1 MKEDIFNNVLDT
13 FENEDIKEFA
23 VKCIKAAPKYFYEV
37 PASSSLKYHPS
48 YACTTP
54 LGLAKHTVAL
64 VRFLNHM
71 LGVESIANQF
81 TSRERDL
88 LRVAGITHDMMKSGS
103 QEEYEH
109 NKYTKFDHP
118 LKAAEFVRGLSTLNK
133 EETDLLCSVI
143 STHMGAFNTDKRHPN
158 IILPKPIDKYQI
170 IVHLA
175 DYLASRKD
183 IEVKFDD
190 LQNTTSNEENTQ
202 VDPKE
207 YIMPFGKHKGEKI
220 GDLIATDKDYLYWC
234 CANISDGT
242 AKSMMIQLLKDEEK
256 KS

>member
-1 MKEDIFNNVLDT
+1 MKEEIFNEVLET

-23 VKCIKAAPKYFYEV
+23 EKCIKSAPKYFYEV
-37 PASSSLKYHPS
+37 PASSSLRYHPS

-54 LGLAKHTVAL
+54 LGLAKHSVAL
-64 VRFLNHM
+64 VRLLNHM
-71 LGVESIANQF
+71 FGVESIANQF

-88 LRVAGITHDMMKSGS
+88 LRVAGITHDMMKSGT

-118 LKAAEFVRGLSTLNK
+118 LKATEFVRELSTLNK

-158 IILPKPIDKYQI
+158 IILPKPTDKYQI

-183 IEVKFDD
+183 IEMKFDN
-190 LQNTTSNEENTQ
+190 LTTTEEVVPQ
-202 VDPKE
+202 DPKSFVL
-207 YIMPFGKHKGEKI
+207 PFGKHKGQTLGEI
-220 GDLIATDKDYLYWC
+220 YESDKGYLNWLVN
-234 CANISDGT
+234 NIDQGQT
-242 AKSMMIQLLKDEEK
+242 TEAIKKLFEEK
-256 KS
+256 KTGE